1 MQDDAGAQPW
11 DPKNI
16 AVSTVLHSTQVQDV
30 SLIFQ
35 SAIATSIAGMCTA
48 AGYKAEEAL
57 GTVLMTLV
65 IATFVVGV
73 LIVAVGAHMH
83 NSIRT
88 VVPSAV

>member
-1 MQDDAGAQPW
+1 MLVPAGETRFLTR
-11 DPKNI
+11 NI
-16 AVSTVLHSTQVQDV
+16 SISMSMYTTQVQDV

-73 LIVAVGAHMH
+73 LIVAVGAHA
-83 NSIRT
+83 RF
-88 VVPSAV
+88 

>member
-1 MQDDAGAQPW
+1 MSRYA
-11 DPKNI
+11 
-16 AVSTVLHSTQVQDV
+16 TQVQDV

-73 LIVAVGAHMH
+73 LIVAVGACMH
-83 NSIRT
+83 GCYYQLFLILFILYS
-88 VVPSAV
+88 V

>member
-1 MQDDAGAQPW
+1 MPMY
-11 DPKNI
+11 
-16 AVSTVLHSTQVQDV
+16 AVQVQDV

-73 LIVAVGAHMH
+73 LIVAVGARMH
-83 NSIRT
+83 DSKKKYLVIICT
-88 VVPSAV
+88 VIIVICGCVQHDFHYY